1 MPHHKSCV
9 KRVKTS
15 AKARMRNRAYKSIM
29 KTAIKRVYESTDHEK
44 ASFDFRKASSVL
56 DKLVLKGVI
65 HRNKANNQ
73 KSRLAR
79 LVNRL
84 NTD

>member
-9 KRVKTS
+9 KRIKTS
-15 AKARMRNRAYKSIM
+15 AKARIRNRAYKSVM
-29 KTAIKRVYESTDHEK
+29 KTAIKRVNESPDYEK
-44 ASFDFRKASSVL
+44 ASMEYRKASSIL

-73 KSRLAR
+73 KSQLAR
-79 LVNRL
+79 RINRL
-84 NTD
+84 DTA

>member
-1 MPHHKSCV
+1 MPHHKSCI

-15 AKARMRNRAYKSIM
+15 AKARIRNRAYKSVM
-29 KTAIKRVYESTDHEK
+29 KTAIKRVNESPDYEK
-44 ASFDFRKASSVL
+44 ASMEYRKASSIL

-73 KSRLAR
+73 KSQLAR
-79 LVNRL
+79 RINRL
-84 NTD
+84 NTA